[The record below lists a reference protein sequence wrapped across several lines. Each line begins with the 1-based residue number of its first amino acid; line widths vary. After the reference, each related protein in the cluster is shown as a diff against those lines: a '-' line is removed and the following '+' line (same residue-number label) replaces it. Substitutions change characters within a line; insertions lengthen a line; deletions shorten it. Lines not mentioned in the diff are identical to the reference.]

1 MCKNVTPKEN
11 IIGIK
16 EIVRKVFIAEKEL
29 QDQLSEIMELYNET
43 TSEIEKRVYADLY
56 LDIIT
61 MYIVN
66 NSINNDNNGNN

>member
-16 EIVRKVFIAEKEL
+16 EIVRNVFIAEKEL

-66 NSINNDNNGNN
+66 NSINNDNNGDD